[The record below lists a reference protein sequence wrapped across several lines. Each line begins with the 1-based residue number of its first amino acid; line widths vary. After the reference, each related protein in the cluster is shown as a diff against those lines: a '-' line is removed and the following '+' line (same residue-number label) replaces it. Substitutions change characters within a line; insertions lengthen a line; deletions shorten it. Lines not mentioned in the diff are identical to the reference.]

1 MRKSLLAALVVGALA
16 LGVSACTP
24 EQQSAAAITATFG
37 SNAKDA
43 LAIAQCESG
52 LNPSAVSNGNYGLF
66 QINSVHRD
74 LVASMGYSWDRIL
87 DPGVNT
93 AVAKRLYDEQGWG
106 PWSCKRVL
114 G

>member
-1 MRKSLLAALVVGALA
+1 MAALVVGALA

-24 EQQSAAAITATFG
+24 EQQAAVTISATFG
-37 SNAKDA
+37 DHANEA
-43 LAIAQCESG
+43 LAIAQCESS
-52 LNPSAVSNGNYGLF
+52 LNPNAVSRGNYGLF
-66 QINSVHRD
+66 QINAVHKG
-74 LVASMGYSWDRIL
+74 LVASMGYSWDQIL

-114 G
+114 S